1 MKNIILGITLFLSAF
16 CSKAQIEE
24 NCSEK
29 CNRAFN
35 LPAEARISYYQ
46 YVSMNDY
53 DVRSVKLEIA
63 AETGSRSITGIST
76 TRIRTISSMDS
87 FVTEFKST
95 MIVDSL
101 KINGVSFGY
110 NQAADHI
117 FVPLGTNWTPGSEK
131 TIVIYYRGVA
141 SSLGVYAG
149 TLASSSLNYVATL
162 SESYQARE
170 WFPCK
175 QFLSDF
181 IDDST
186 EVWITTSNTNKAGAN
201 GVLVGVDTLPS
212 SKLRFRWI
220 SRHPMNYYNPSFAVG
235 NYQDYRIYAK
245 PAAISPDSILI
256 QNYVSTNPTYF
267 NSVKTNIDKTAPF
280 LEKMSEL
287 FGIYPFYDEKYGHAM
302 AGIGGGMEHQTMSTM
317 NSFGSTLIAHELG
330 HQWWGDYVTCK
341 TWNDI
346 WLNEGFASYCEY
358 LMIEKLPLLFPT
370 TNPSSYMLNVHNS
383 VKSAATG
390 SVRVPDASL
399 YDEGRIF
406 SSRLSYNKGSAIIHN
421 LRFEIQDDS
430 LFFRTLRT
438 FLNTFRNRAATTADF
453 VSTAET
459 VCGRSFTNFFTQWY
473 NGEGFPTHNI
483 TYFKPNS
490 NTLLLLVS
498 QTTSAPSIT
507 PLFTGKLELKITSL
521 DGDTTII
528 VNINENNQVFQINNY
543 VKTPSGVVVDPN
555 NWVVNNT
562 GIVTNGVVVPVTM
575 KAFSIQQNQDCQYRL
590 NWVTENETNIS
601 SYQIEQADESRIFKK
616 IGTVSAAGRTRN
628 EYNFVSEK
636 PIANISY
643 FRIKIISSD
652 GNFNFTDILSRKNT
666 CHENTGI
673 LVYPNPFNDELQVE
687 FTSSS
692 VEKIEMRLL
701 DQEGKTLK
709 KNNRTIPSGFSKI
722 IWGNLKA
729 LPAGSY
735 ILHVVKATGEKIS
748 IPVVKQ

>member
-1 MKNIILGITLFLSAF
+1 
-16 CSKAQIEE
+16 
-24 NCSEK
+24 
-29 CNRAFN
+29 
-35 LPAEARISYYQ
+35 
-46 YVSMNDY
+46 
-53 DVRSVKLEIA
+53 
-63 AETGSRSITGIST
+63 
-76 TRIRTISSMDS
+76 MDS

-117 FVPLGTNWTPGSEK
+117 FVPLGANWTPGTEK

-430 LFFRTLRT
+430 LFFRSLRT

-507 PLFTGKLELKITSL
+507 PLFTGKLELKITTL
-521 DGDTTII
+521 EGDTTII
-528 VNINENNQVFQINNY
+528 VNITENNQVFQINNY

-575 KAFSIQQNQDCQYRL
+575 KAFSIQQNQDCRYRL

-636 PIANISY
+636 PISNISY
-643 FRIKIISSD
+643 FRIKIISSNGD
-652 GNFNFTDILSRKNT
+652 FNFTDILSRKNT
-666 CHENTGI
+666 CHENKGI

-687 FTSSS
+687 FTSSF

-722 IWGNLKA
+722 IWRDLKA
-729 LPAGSY
+729 LPSGSY
-735 ILHVVKATGEKIS
+735 ILHVVKASGEKIS

>member
-1 MKNIILGITLFLSAF
+1 MKKIILGITLFLAAF

-35 LPAEARISYYQ
+35 LPAEARTSYYQ

-117 FVPLGTNWTPGSEK
+117 FVPLGANWTPGTEK

-430 LFFRTLRT
+430 LFFRSLRT

-507 PLFTGKLELKITSL
+507 PLFTGKLELKITTL
-521 DGDTTII
+521 EGDTTII
-528 VNINENNQVFQINNY
+528 VNITENNQVFQINNY

-575 KAFSIQQNQDCQYRL
+575 KAFSIQQNQDCRYRL

-636 PIANISY
+636 PISNISY
-643 FRIKIISSD
+643 FRIKIISSNGD
-652 GNFNFTDILSRKNT
+652 FNFTDILSRKNT
-666 CHENTGI
+666 CHENKGI

-687 FTSSS
+687 FTSSF

-722 IWGNLKA
+722 IWRDLKA
-729 LPAGSY
+729 LPSGSY
-735 ILHVVKATGEKIS
+735 ILHVVKASGEKIS